1 MNISKVV
8 FVKSFF
14 VVTLSFFSFINAEL
28 THFERGQNFYNQRAE
43 KSIGLKADP
52 SFIVRAIDEFLIA
65 MKSPEKELDAGVF
78 LLKCYYFK
86 GKFVSQ
92 NNDEKKDIY
101 SMGKVLGEKL
111 INLYPESVSAYYWYL
126 INLGSWAE
134 IYGTMSAAREGV
146 AGIMRNVSKKIIKLD
161 PNYSDGGGYFMLGA
175 VHFKAPYI
183 PFVLSWPSN
192 DKALEYL
199 YLAYNTGDSTPSQ
212 TVYLSRALYK
222 NGQKKKAISLLSS
235 LLNENISKAYKLED
249 MDQHEIAQGLLKE
262 WK

>member
-1 MNISKVV
+1 MKG
-8 FVKSFF
+8 FF
-14 VVTLSFFSFINAEL
+14 VIIFLPFSFISAEL
-28 THFERGQNFYNQRAE
+28 THLEKGKNFYDQRAE
-43 KSIGLKADP
+43 KSIGLNADP
-52 SFIVRAIDEFLIA
+52 SFVGRAIDEFLIA
-65 MKSPEKELDAGVF
+65 IKSPEKELDAGVF

-92 NNDEKKDIY
+92 NDDKKKDIY
-101 SMGKVLGEKL
+101 SKGKVLGEKL
-111 INLYPESVSAYYWYL
+111 INLYPESASAHYWYL
-126 INLGSWAE
+126 VNLGSWAE

-199 YLAYNTGDSTPSQ
+199 DLAYNTGDSTPSQ

-222 NGQKKKAISLLSS
+222 NGQEKKAISLLSS
-235 LLNENISKAYKLED
+235 LLNENISKTYKLED
-249 MDQHEIAQGLLKE
+249 LDQHEIARGLLEE
-262 WK
+262 WQ

>member
-1 MNISKVV
+1 M
-8 FVKSFF
+8 KSFC
-14 VVTLSFFSFINAEL
+14 VATLYLFSFISAEL
-28 THFERGQNFYNQRAE
+28 THFERGLNLYDQRAE
-43 KSIGLKADP
+43 KSIGLNADP
-52 SFIVRAIDEFLIA
+52 SLIGEAINEFLIA

-92 NNDEKKDIY
+92 NDDKKKDIY
-101 SMGKVLGEKL
+101 SKGKVLGEKL
-111 INLYPESVSAYYWYL
+111 INLYPESVSVHYWYL
-126 INLGSWAE
+126 VNLGSWAE

-146 AGIMRNVSKKIIKLD
+146 AGIMRNVSKKIIKVD

-199 YLAYNTGDSTPSQ
+199 NLAYNTGDSTPSQ
-212 TVYLSRALYK
+212 TVYLSRALHK
-222 NGQKKKAISLLSS
+222 NGQEKKAISLLSS

-249 MDQHEIAQGLLKE
+249 MDQHEIARGLLEE
-262 WK
+262 WE